1 VIFWKQVGHS
11 MTEPPCDTSHIM
23 CWPHTGQAN
32 LNSLMGFSAQTFH
45 IRAALATRIF
55 QAGSRKGAKMQSKVF
70 PPLRAFAP
78 LRETISMQKS
88 VCIRV
93 QLWF

>member
-1 VIFWKQVGHS
+1 
-11 MTEPPCDTSHIM
+11 M

-55 QAGSRKGAKMQSKVF
+55 QAGSRKGAKTQSKVF